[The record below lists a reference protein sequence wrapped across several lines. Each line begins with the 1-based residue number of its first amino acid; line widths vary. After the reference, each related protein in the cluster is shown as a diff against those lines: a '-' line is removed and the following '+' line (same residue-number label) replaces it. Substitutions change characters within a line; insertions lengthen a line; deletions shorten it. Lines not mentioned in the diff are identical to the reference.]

1 MKMVLVSK
9 KILIKSLISK
19 NDVQSIELM
28 SKDELSDLIFKII
41 KIKESHSC

>member
-9 KILIKSLISK
+9 DTNKVTFISK

-28 SKDELSDLIFKII
+28 SKDELSDLILKN
-41 KIKESHSC
+41 